1 MALELYRYPEK
12 PISRLDD
19 YLMINIQEY
28 KAPGLKFAGENIL
41 SLISGDD
48 SSAGGLLLS
57 QSAIILPLPKA
68 ISDGH
73 GASWGDN
80 SVNSLMAAGY
90 NTANELISGGMGA
103 AFENA
108 NNVFISLTGEIT
120 DGSGQQTASAAA
132 SGLAVNA
139 LAGKE
144 GNINDLVSRATG
156 QVVNPNVELLFNG
169 VLLRSGFNFTFDLM
183 PRNATESTSIK
194 NIIRTLKKSML
205 PGKSVSEFFVTAP
218 KVFKLRYMR
227 GSKDHPFLN
236 KFKLCALTNM
246 SVDYTGSGQYSSYH
260 DGTPIHMTM
269 NLQFQELSPIYS
281 TDYDSPE
288 VTGGVGY

>member
-28 KAPGLKFAGENIL
+28 KAPGINFAGENTL
-41 SLISGDD
+41 SLRSGDE

-73 GASWGDN
+73 GASWGED
-80 SVNSLMAAGY
+80 SINSLMAAGY
-90 NTANELISGGMGA
+90 STAQSFIDSGLGG
-103 AFENA
+103 AFENVK
-108 NNVFISLTGEIT
+108 NVFNSLKGET
-120 DGSGQQTASAAA
+120 KDGSGQAAASSAAA
-132 SGLAVNA
+132 GLAVKV
-139 LAGKE
+139 LSGQE
-144 GNINDLVSRATG
+144 GNINNLVSRATG
-156 QVVNPNVELLFNG
+156 QVINPNVELLFNG

-183 PRNATESTSIK
+183 PRNATESTSIR
-194 NIIRTLKKSML
+194 NIIRTLKKNML

-260 DGTPIHMTM
+260 DGTPVHMTM